1 MHTIPKVKQFKYSP
15 GYCQYQQ
22 GLSIEN
28 LDASQKTVA
37 ESLLS
42 PFIGDGIPIKIGN
55 RPVSVPDGLPH
66 DQLLVREAY
75 RITVAEDVILI
86 DALHPMAVRNAFATL
101 AQLLMQEVSSLP
113 CLMIEDYPSIPYRG
127 VMLDVS
133 RGKIPNRAKMEEV
146 IRFLASYKYNVLQLY
161 MEDCYVL
168 DSHPLLS
175 RSNGYYTRDEIQYLD
190 AYCQRFGIELQPN
203 LQCLSHAHGLLR
215 NPGYHTLAESEV
227 SLFSFAAGSEAVYN
241 LYSDIFNEVLPWF
254 SSKTLNLDLDEAY
267 DLGTG
272 YSKDAVEN
280 LGGREVF
287 KRHIQKIAEVA
298 RKAGATQLQL
308 WGDCLNKYPDLQ
320 TELEDDFLFID
331 WNYNP
336 LTYFPSL
343 DNHDAKAHPFWLA
356 PGTSSWN
363 ALFPRTQ
370 QANANICSYIRE
382 GFVRQVQGVL
392 VTHWGDY
399 GHHQPISFSYHGFVR
414 GAEHA
419 YNGATTSEEDL
430 DRALDILFFTDMH
443 ESKAYSLLAQINTL
457 PSVTTSFKTQAFFA
471 FFDDLFKGLSLEG
484 NSAYPALPEDTFTS
498 MSKLAELAIDEL
510 KKSNCASYFQQE
522 LLHAAHCLL
531 FTGKKGVLSYTIKHA
546 FQEDMVDEDR
556 ILSWILDIKELYRT
570 FLSLRN
576 EFVRLW
582 SLEAVDIGSEGAI
595 YAFDKASSRYAEA
608 VIWLNKQRLILRQ
621 GLPLDTQME
630 TYKAHEAYTTLW
642 TGNCTNLWDRAY
654 PWR

>member
-1 MHTIPKVKQFKYSP
+1 MYFIPKVKYIEHRP
-15 GYCQYQQ
+15 GSYQQ
-22 GLSIEN
+22 NQGISVAL
-28 LDASQKTVA
+28 LDSCYKTLA
-37 ESLLS
+37 ESLLTQ
-42 PFIGDGIPIKIGN
+42 FIGKDIPIQIGS
-55 RPVSVPDGLPH
+55 RPVDVPKDLPH
-66 DQLLVREAY
+66 HQLLVREAY
-75 RITVAEDVILI
+75 RITITENEILI
-86 DALHPMAVRNAFATL
+86 DALSPMAARNAFATL
-101 AQLLMQEVSSLP
+101 AQLSTQATGNLP
-113 CLMIEDYPSIPYRG
+113 CLIIEDYPSIPYRG

-146 IRFLASYKYNVLQLY
+146 IRFLAFYKYNVLQLY
-161 MEDCYVL
+161 MEDCYII
-168 DSHPLLS
+168 DSHPVLC
-175 RSNGYYTRDEIQYLD
+175 RSNGYYTREEIQYLD
-190 AYCQRFGIELQPN
+190 AYCQRYGIELQPN

-227 SLFSFAAGSEAVYN
+227 SLFSFAAGNEAVYH
-241 LYSDIFNEVLPWF
+241 LFSDIFHEVLSWF

-272 YSKDAVEN
+272 YSKEAVEEE
-280 LGGREVF
+280 GGREVF
-287 KRHIQKIAEVA
+287 KKHIQRIAEVA
-298 RKAGATQLQL
+298 RDAGATQLQL
-308 WGDCLNKYPDLQ
+308 WGDCLNKYPNLQ
-320 TELEDDFLFID
+320 SELDDDIMFID

-343 DNHDAKAHPFWLA
+343 DNHDAKAHHFWLA

-370 QANANICSYIRE
+370 QANVNIRSYISE
-382 GFVRQVQGVL
+382 GFARQVEGVL
-392 VTHWGDY
+392 ITHWGDY
-399 GHHQPISFSYHGFVR
+399 GHHQPISFSYHGIVR

-419 YNGATTSEEDL
+419 YNGAATLEEEL
-430 DRALDILFFTDMH
+430 DRALDVLFFSDVH
-443 ESKAYSLLAQINTL
+443 QSKAYSLLTQINTL

-484 NSAYPALPEDTFTS
+484 NNAYPAMPEDTFAS
-498 MSKLAELAIDEL
+498 MSMLAGQAIDEI
-510 KKSNCASYFQQE
+510 KQSKSDSCFQQE
-522 LLHAAHCLL
+522 LLHAARCLL
-531 FTGKKGVLSYTIKHA
+531 FTGQKGLLSYTIKHA
-546 FQEDMVDEDR
+546 FQDGMVDEDH
-556 ILSWILDIKELYRT
+556 ILTWILDIKELYRN

-582 SLEAVDIGSEGAI
+582 SLEAVEIGSEGAV

-608 VIWLNKQRLILRQ
+608 VIWLNSQRLNLQQ